1 MKAAAQGPGA
11 AAKAAQAAEKHGAG
25 QATENRGAALEAEK
39 GGVVVLDFGGQY
51 TQLIARRIRE
61 QQVFSAILPCTSS
74 VDTIRKMEPAG
85 LVLSGGPS
93 SVYDADAPKC
103 DPAIL
108 KMGIPVLGI
117 CYGMQ
122 WLAREM
128 GGRVEP
134 AERREYGRARFCV
147 EQKDGESQLFAGM
160 PSELRIWNSHG
171 DHVREVPAG
180 SRATGKTENA
190 VAAFEDAKRGIYAV
204 QFHPEVN
211 HTERGTELLRNFLF
225 RVCKAAAKWSGA
237 AFIEE
242 TVESIRKRV
251 GARQAIC
258 GLSGGVDSTVAAVLV
273 HRAMGERL
281 TNIFVNTGLLRKNEF
296 EETLAMYRERLRL
309 RVIGVDATDRFL
321 AKLAGVSDP
330 EEKRRRIGR
339 EFIAVFA
346 EEAERLQR
354 EAAHGEIG
362 FLVQGTLYPDVI
374 ESVSVK
380 GPSATI
386 KTHHNVGGLPEKM
399 PFALIEPLREL
410 FKDEVRKIGRELGL
424 PDEILQKHPFP
435 GPGLAVRLLGPVTR
449 EHLHLLREADAI
461 VREEVR
467 RAGLYAKVWQ
477 AFAVLLPVRSVGVMG
492 DGRTYGLTVAV
503 RVVESDDAM
512 TADWVRLP
520 GEVLERI
527 STRIVN
533 EVSGVT
539 RVVYDISSKPPSTIE
554 WE

>member
-1 MKAAAQGPGA
+1 MMESAAKQVAERAREQGGRMKA
-11 AAKAAQAAEKHGAG
+11 E
-25 QATENRGAALEAEK
+25 L

-61 QQVFSAILPCTSS
+61 QQVFSAVLPCTSPIEE
-74 VDTIRKMEPAG
+74 IRKLQPAG
-85 LVLSGGPS
+85 IILSGGPS
-93 SVYDADAPKC
+93 SVYDAEAPKC
-103 DPAIL
+103 DPKVLAL
-108 KMGIPVLGI
+108 GIPVLGI

-122 WLAREM
+122 WITHTL
-128 GGRVEP
+128 GGTVEK
-134 AERREYGRARFCV
+134 ADRREYGRAQLSV
-147 EQKDGESQLFAGM
+147 DDSKEQGGSHLFRGVPA
-160 PSELRIWNSHG
+160 SLRVWNSHG
-171 DHVREVPAG
+171 DHVRTLPEG
-180 SRATGKTENA
+180 FRTIGRTENA
-190 VAAFEDAKRGIYAV
+190 IAAVENKEKKIYAV
-204 QFHPEVN
+204 EFHPEVN

-225 RVCKAAAKWSGA
+225 RVCNAEPKWSGA

-242 TVESIRKRV
+242 TTRAIREKV
-251 GARQAIC
+251 GNMWAIC

-273 HRAMGERL
+273 HRAMGTRL
-281 TNIFVNTGLLRKNEF
+281 TNIFVNTGMLRKNEF
-296 EETLAMYRERLRL
+296 EETLEMLRDRQKL
-309 RVIGVDATDRFL
+309 HVIGVDASERFL
-321 AKLAGVSDP
+321 AQLKGVTDP
-330 EEKRRRIGR
+330 EEKRKRIGR

-346 EEAERLQR
+346 EEAQKLQAG
-354 EAAHGEIG
+354 EAHGEIRY
-362 FLVQGTLYPDVI
+362 LVQGTLYPDVI

-399 PFALIEPLREL
+399 PFELIEPLREL
-410 FKDEVRKIGRELGL
+410 FKDEVRRIGKELGL
-424 PDEILQKHPFP
+424 PEEILVKHPFP
-435 GPGLAVRLLGPVTR
+435 GPGLAVRLLGEVTR
-449 EHLHLLREADAI
+449 PHLVTLREADAI
-461 VREEVR
+461 VVEEIR
-467 RAGLYAKVWQ
+467 RAGLYVKVWQ

-503 RVVESDDAM
+503 RVVESEDAM

-533 EVSGVT
+533 EVPGVT